1 MKSIDKVNEVLSKIN
16 LLQDQLNS
24 CTNDLEKL
32 ELQENLVNLM
42 EQVFEDDD
50 FLNILAMS
58 KMENTPEN
66 NND

>member
-16 LLQDQLNS
+16 SLQDQIES
-24 CTNDLEKL
+24 CKDDLQKI
-32 ELQENLVNLM
+32 ELQENLVNLL

-58 KMENTPEN
+58 KIENPEKIN
-66 NND
+66 E